1 MLNIIKIL
9 FFLIILGIS
18 ALKADSPDD
27 KWVQIPSGKFYPFFA
42 DTTIPLEINSF
53 KIMSTQVTNADYL
66 EFVKKNPK
74 WQRSKI
80 KKIFAEKTY
89 LSYWESDTVL
99 GTKAN
104 PQAPVVMISWFA
116 ANAYCEWKGGR
127 LADIREW
134 EYVASASK
142 TKKNSYQDEKF
153 STVLLGLYENMPK
166 IPLPNVGERFKNYYG
181 VYDMHGLV
189 WEWTFN
195 FNSFISSGDSRGNT
209 EDELKAF
216 CAAGSINVADRSDYA
231 GYLRFSYRGSLKG
244 NFCIANLG
252 FRCAKDIKK

>member
-189 WEWTFN
+189 WEWTRD
-195 FNSFISSGDSRGNT
+195 FNSVIISSDSRDKSNVNG
-209 EDELKAF
+209 KFF
-216 CAAGSINVADRSDYA
+216 CAAGSIGSVDPNNYA
-231 GYLRFSYRGSLKG
+231 AFVRYSIWSSLKAK
-244 NFCIANLG
+244 FCLKNLG
-252 FRCAKDIKK
+252 FRCVK